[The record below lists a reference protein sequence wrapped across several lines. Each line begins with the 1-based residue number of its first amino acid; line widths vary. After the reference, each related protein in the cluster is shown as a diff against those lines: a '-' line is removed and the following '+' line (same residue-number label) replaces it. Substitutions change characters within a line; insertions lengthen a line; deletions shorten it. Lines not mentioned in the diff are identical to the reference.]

1 MQSNPVGDA
10 LLPSLAVCITFHF
23 DATRIGYLSQVIHGY
38 AGIALRTRVYIV
50 TNSSE
55 YAPIERALVGLPH
68 EISVEFF
75 TPKGLGHPYL
85 LAWSH
90 YAILRDLVADGEITH
105 FLYTEDD
112 ILLTSS
118 NIAYWLRARNALREH
133 GLLPSFYRVEMDS
146 AGQWVSTE
154 NCDPVAFSRQA
165 WLYADDIGLFMTM
178 PNPHQGL
185 YFLDQPLMH
194 ELINSPELSPD
205 NSIGGIREKAALGLT
220 FIARPKGFSS
230 RTVVPIDLRGKTVA
244 QEAWVH
250 HLPNS
255 YSLNPASDH
264 GKIPMQALFQPLDD
278 AWAIGGLYSMH
289 FDEKDYMVVKILAL
303 DDLGVHVR
311 KFRETFSSRPAEI
324 SQLLVTEE
332 LMGEADGIE
341 YIPFSRGLFAILN
354 AQYIQ
359 HSYVYPWEIDEYERW
374 KAQGLDCFG

>member
-1 MQSNPVGDA
+1 MQRVSVGDA
-10 LLPSLAVCITFHF
+10 LIPSLAVCITFHY
-23 DATRIGYLSQVIHGY
+23 DASRISYLHQVIQGY

-50 TNSSE
+50 TNVSD
-55 YAPIERALVGLPH
+55 YGPIKGALVGLPG

-75 TPKGLGHPYL
+75 TPTGLGHPYL

-90 YAILRDLVADGEITH
+90 YAILRDLVASGDITH

-112 ILLTSS
+112 ILLSRSS
-118 NIAYWLRARNALREH
+118 IAYWLSAREALREH

-154 NCDPVAFSRQA
+154 NCDQVGFSQQA
-165 WLYADDIGLFMTM
+165 WLFMEGVGLFMTM
-178 PNPHQGL
+178 PNPHQGM

-230 RTVVPIDLRGKTVA
+230 RTVVPIDLHGKTVA

-255 YSLNPASDH
+255 YSRNPASEH
-264 GKIPMQALFQPLDD
+264 GKIVMQTLFQPLDD
-278 AWAIGGLYSMH
+278 VWAIGGMYSMVY
-289 FDEKDYMVVKILAL
+289 DEKTFMVVKILAL
-303 DDLGVHVR
+303 DTLGVNVR
-311 KFRETFSSRPAEI
+311 KFSEAFSSRPVEI
-324 SQLLVTEE
+324 CQSLLNEE
-332 LMGEADGIE
+332 SHGEADGIE
-341 YIPFSRGLFAILN
+341 FVPFSRGLFALLD
-354 AQYIQ
+354 AKYIQ
-359 HSYVYPWEIDEYERW
+359 HSSVFFWEIERYEHW
-374 KAQGLDCFG
+374 KAEGLDCFG

>member
-1 MQSNPVGDA
+1 MQRISVGDA
-10 LLPSLAVCITFHF
+10 LVPSLGVCMTFHY
-23 DATRIGYLSQVIHGY
+23 DASRISYLDQVIRGY

-50 TNSSE
+50 TNCSD
-55 YAPIERALVGLPH
+55 YGPIEKALVGLPG

-75 TPKGLGHPYL
+75 TPTGLGHPYL

-90 YAILRDLVADGEITH
+90 YAILRDLVASGDITH

-112 ILLTSS
+112 ILLSRS
-118 NIAYWLRARNALREH
+118 NIAYWLSAREVLREH
-133 GLLPSFYRVEMDS
+133 GLLPSFYRVEIDS

-154 NCDPVAFSRQA
+154 NCDPVGFSQQA
-165 WLYADDIGLFMTM
+165 WLYLEGVGLFMTM
-178 PNPHQGL
+178 PNPHQGM

-230 RTVVPIDLRGKTVA
+230 RTVVPIDFHAKTVA

-255 YSLNPASDH
+255 YSRNPASDH
-264 GKIPMQALFQPLDD
+264 GKIPMAALFQPLDD
-278 AWAIGGLYSMH
+278 VWAIGGLYSMVY
-289 FDEKDYMVVKILAL
+289 DEKTFMVVKILAL
-303 DDLGVHVR
+303 DTQGVHVR
-311 KFRETFSSRPAEI
+311 KFSETFSTRPVEMPL
-324 SQLLVTEE
+324 SLLNEE
-332 LMGEADGIE
+332 SLGESDGIE
-341 YIPFSRGLFAILN
+341 FVPFSRGLFALLD

-359 HSYVYPWEIDEYERW
+359 HSFVFPWELERFEGW
-374 KAQGLDCFG
+374 KAQGLDYFG